1 MYVFVWCVCVCV
13 STEKF
18 VFFSLPFFIDDD
30 EVVVEI
36 VSAKMSVEAVVVGA
50 KVSSTR
56 ESFEKAPGCKLY
68 IVRLNYVI

>member
-1 MYVFVWCVCVCV
+1 MCVCVCPPKKKRGG
-13 STEKF
+13 EICF
-18 VFFSLPFFIDDD
+18 CFSLPFFIDDD

-68 IVRLNYVI
+68 IVRLNDVI